1 MRNIWRI
8 IKADAR
14 SLFTHFFALAVAL
27 AIAVLP
33 SLYAWLNI
41 YSNWDPY
48 GNTGNIS
55 IAVASLDKGWTEED
69 GAQVNKGREVVEDL
83 RSSTS
88 INWVIVDTK
97 EEAERGVYA
106 GDYYAAV
113 VIDEDFSY
121 NMYHMLTEWTGKPTI
136 TYYEN
141 YKKNAVATKITDT
154 AVSSLKTTISKSYLD
169 VVVDAIFRGANDLS
183 QQLSQEDPVGSVQGL
198 LGQTRSLLR
207 SCAKTIDAFQAAG
220 QDNSS
225 YRQDLS
231 DLVSNINQNR
241 PDGQEILDTVAQ
253 LNRKVHAALDKAQTA
268 LDKAFDAAEK
278 FLNGIDVDAQL
289 PEIQENLRDAAQTMD
304 DMGDRLM
311 AWAKSVAVE
320 AGPVGAEAA
329 AAAQRLADSC
339 YQLRDRLNTVADGLK
354 ENSAVLQD
362 TIALAAQLEK
372 LADTLLTPVFDDV
385 VNDGKNVLDQSEDLL
400 QGFHGTAADTRDLLA
415 AASAAAGTLDGL
427 MSQGRDAM
435 GQAIDKLGSLLG
447 GLEDSDSPDY
457 LDTLLDILGGN
468 PEDYGAYFSQMVQT
482 SVEPVYPIDNY
493 GSAMAPF
500 YSVLAIWV
508 GGVMLVAI
516 LKPHARREGLVAP
529 KPYQLFFGRYFLF
542 FVLSQIQAA
551 VIVAGDLLVLKIQ
564 CRGHHLPGVQPGDLC
579 PDGFLRRR
587 GQGRRGGGHGA
598 PDRRVQRHLPH
609 RAAAG
614 RVSEDL
620 SHLPLS
626 LCHRRHAGV
635 HLRPVW
641 PDLAE
646 EHRLPADFRRGGP
659 AHRPVGA
666 QALHG
671 PEPLHG
677 GEAGRNRNAVRK
689 EDFPWTKRNTAN
701 CIRPFCRRS
710 FSSTTATSAASAR
723 GC

>member
-69 GAQVNKGREVVEDL
+69 GTQVNKGREVVEDL

-97 EEAERGVYA
+97 EEAEQGVYA

-113 VIDEDFSY
+113 VIGQDFSY
-121 NMYHMLTEWTGKPTI
+121 NMYHMLTEWTDKPTI
-136 TYYEN
+136 TYYEH

-253 LNRKVHAALDKAQTA
+253 LNRKVHAALDKAHTA

-289 PEIQENLRDAAQTMD
+289 PEIQENLRDAAQTMG
-304 DMGDRLM
+304 DMGDKLM

-339 YQLRDRLNTVADGLK
+339 YQLRDRLNTLADGLK
-354 ENSAVLQD
+354 ENSALLQD

-372 LADTLLTPVFDDV
+372 LTDTLLTPVFDDV
-385 VNDGKNVLDQSEDLL
+385 VNDVKNVLDQSEDLL

-427 MSQGRDAM
+427 MSQGRTAM

-482 SVEPVYPIDNY
+482 SVEPVSPIDNY
-493 GSAMAPF
+493 GSAMAP
-500 YSVLAIWV
+500 YYIMLALFV
-508 GGVMLVAI
+508 GSLLTATMIHVN
-516 LKPHARREGLVAP
+516 AP
-529 KPYQLFFGRYFLF
+529 IPPLPLLRPWQRFFGRYQLFFLVGMVQALVTGLGCVYYIGMQCLHPGLFLLACCVCSLNFTMMNFALVYALDNIGMALSVIIMVIQVAGSGGSYPIDVLPEVFQKLYVLMPFHYGMDMLRETIAGRYENVYWTNLAVMAGMCVLF
-542 FVLSQIQAA
+542 AA
-551 VIVAGDLLVLKIQ
+551 LGMLLYYPA
-564 CRGHHLPGVQPGDLC
+564 R
-579 PDGFLRRR
+579 
-587 GQGRRGGGHGA
+587 
-598 PDRRVQRHLPH
+598 
-609 RAAAG
+609 
-614 RVSEDL
+614 
-620 SHLPLS
+620 PLN
-626 LCHRRHAGV
+626 
-635 HLRPVW
+635 
-641 PDLAE
+641 
-646 EHRLPADFRRGGP
+646 RLIARS
-659 AHRPVGA
+659 
-666 QALHG
+666 
-671 PEPLHG
+671 
-677 GEAGRNRNAVRK
+677 K
-689 EDFPWTKRNTAN
+689 EKSG
-701 CIRPFCRRS
+701 IM
-710 FSSTTATSAASAR
+710 
-723 GC
+723 

>member
-69 GAQVNKGREVVEDL
+69 GTQVNKGREVVEDL

-97 EEAERGVYA
+97 EEAQRGVYA

-241 PDGQEILDTVAQ
+241 PNGQEILDTVAQ
-253 LNRKVHAALDKAQTA
+253 LNRKVHAA

-304 DMGDRLM
+304 DMGDKLM
-311 AWAKSVAVE
+311 AWAKSIAVE

-339 YQLRDRLNTVADGLK
+339 YQLRDQLNTLADGLK
-354 ENSAVLQD
+354 ENSALLQD

-385 VNDGKNVLDQSEDLL
+385 VNDVKNVLDQSEDLL

-427 MSQGRDAM
+427 MSQGRTAM

-457 LDTLLDILGGN
+457 LDTLLDILGGS

-482 SVEPVYPIDNY
+482 TVEPVYPIDNY

-516 LKPHARREGLVAP
+516 LKPHARRRVWWLPSPISCFSAGISCS
-529 KPYQLFFGRYFLF
+529 
-542 FVLSQIQAA
+542 LS
-551 VIVAGDLLVLKIQ
+551 
-564 CRGHHLPGVQPGDLC
+564 
-579 PDGFLRRR
+579 
-587 GQGRRGGGHGA
+587 
-598 PDRRVQRHLPH
+598 
-609 RAAAG
+609 
-614 RVSEDL
+614 
-620 SHLPLS
+620 
-626 LCHRRHAGV
+626 
-635 HLRPVW
+635 
-641 PDLAE
+641 
-646 EHRLPADFRRGGP
+646 
-659 AHRPVGA
+659 
-666 QALHG
+666 
-671 PEPLHG
+671 
-677 GEAGRNRNAVRK
+677 
-689 EDFPWTKRNTAN
+689 
-701 CIRPFCRRS
+701 
-710 FSSTTATSAASAR
+710 SAR
-723 GC
+723 SRPPSSWPGTCWC

>member
-8 IKADAR
+8 IRADAR

-48 GNTGNIS
+48 GNTVNIS
-55 IAVASLDKGWTEED
+55 IAVASLDKGWTKED
-69 GAQVNKGREVVEDL
+69 GVQVNKGREVVEDL

-97 EEAERGVYA
+97 EEAQQGVYA

-121 NMYHMLTEWTGKPTI
+121 NMYHMLTEWTDKPTI

-339 YQLRDRLNTVADGLK
+339 YQLRDRLNTLADGLK
-354 ENSAVLQD
+354 ENSALLQD

-385 VNDGKNVLDQSEDLL
+385 VNDVKNVLDQSEDLL

-427 MSQGRDAM
+427 MSQGRTAM

-493 GSAMAPF
+493 GSAMAP
-500 YSVLAIWV
+500 YYIMLALFV
-508 GGVMLVAI
+508 GSLLTATMIHVN
-516 LKPHARREGLVAP
+516 AP
-529 KPYQLFFGRYFLF
+529 IPPLPLLRPWQRFFGRYQLFFLVGMVQALVTGLGCVYYIGMQCLHPGLFLLACCVCSLNFTMMNFALVYALDNIGMALSVIIMVIQVAGSGGSYPIDVLPEVFQKLYVLMPFHYGMDMLRETIAGRYENVYWTNLAVMAGMCVLF
-542 FVLSQIQAA
+542 AVL
-551 VIVAGDLLVLKIQ
+551 GMLLYYPA
-564 CRGHHLPGVQPGDLC
+564 R
-579 PDGFLRRR
+579 
-587 GQGRRGGGHGA
+587 
-598 PDRRVQRHLPH
+598 
-609 RAAAG
+609 
-614 RVSEDL
+614 
-620 SHLPLS
+620 PLN
-626 LCHRRHAGV
+626 
-635 HLRPVW
+635 
-641 PDLAE
+641 
-646 EHRLPADFRRGGP
+646 RLIARS
-659 AHRPVGA
+659 
-666 QALHG
+666 
-671 PEPLHG
+671 
-677 GEAGRNRNAVRK
+677 K
-689 EDFPWTKRNTAN
+689 EKSG
-701 CIRPFCRRS
+701 IM
-710 FSSTTATSAASAR
+710 
-723 GC
+723 

>member
-48 GNTGNIS
+48 GSTGNIS

-69 GAQVNKGREVVEDL
+69 GTQVNKGREVVEDL

-97 EEAERGVYA
+97 EEAQRGVYA

-241 PDGQEILDTVAQ
+241 PDGQELLDTVAQ
-253 LNRKVHAALDKAQTA
+253 LNRKVHEALDKAQTA

-339 YQLRDRLNTVADGLK
+339 YQLRDQLNTLADGLK

-362 TIALAAQLEK
+362 TIALVAQLEK

-385 VNDGKNVLDQSEDLL
+385 VNDVKNVLDQSEDLL

-427 MSQGRDAM
+427 MSQGRTAM

-457 LDTLLDILGGN
+457 LDTLLDILGGS
-468 PEDYGAYFSQMVQT
+468 PEEYGAYFSQRVQT
-482 SVEPVYPIDNY
+482 SVAPVSPIDNY
-493 GSAMAPF
+493 GRALAPF
-500 YSVLAIWV
+500 
-508 GGVMLVAI
+508 
-516 LKPHARREGLVAP
+516 
-529 KPYQLFFGRYFLF
+529 
-542 FVLSQIQAA
+542 
-551 VIVAGDLLVLKIQ
+551 
-564 CRGHHLPGVQPGDLC
+564 
-579 PDGFLRRR
+579 
-587 GQGRRGGGHGA
+587 
-598 PDRRVQRHLPH
+598 
-609 RAAAG
+609 
-614 RVSEDL
+614 
-620 SHLPLS
+620 
-626 LCHRRHAGV
+626 
-635 HLRPVW
+635 
-641 PDLAE
+641 
-646 EHRLPADFRRGGP
+646 
-659 AHRPVGA
+659 
-666 QALHG
+666 
-671 PEPLHG
+671 
-677 GEAGRNRNAVRK
+677 
-689 EDFPWTKRNTAN
+689 
-701 CIRPFCRRS
+701 
-710 FSSTTATSAASAR
+710 
-723 GC
+723 

>member
-97 EEAERGVYA
+97 EEAQQGVYA

-241 PDGQEILDTVAQ
+241 PDGQELLDTVAQ

-289 PEIQENLRDAAQTMD
+289 PEIQENLRDAAQTMG

-339 YQLRDRLNTVADGLK
+339 YQLRDRLNTLADGLK
-354 ENSAVLQD
+354 ENSALLQD
-362 TIALAAQLEK
+362 TIALVAQLEK
-372 LADTLLTPVFDDV
+372 LTDTLLTPVFGDVTDDV
-385 VNDGKNVLDQSEDLL
+385 KNVLDQTEDLL

-427 MSQGRDAM
+427 MSQGRTAM

-482 SVEPVYPIDNY
+482 SVEPGHPIDNY
-493 GSAMAPF
+493 GSAMAP
-500 YSVLAIWV
+500 YYIMLALFV
-508 GGVMLVAI
+508 GSLLTATMIHVN
-516 LKPHARREGLVAP
+516 AP
-529 KPYQLFFGRYFLF
+529 IPPLPLLRPWQRFFGRYQLFFLVGMVQALVTGLGCVYYIGMQCLHPGLFLLACCVCSLNFTMMNFALVYALDNIGMALSVIIMVIQVAGSGGSYPIDVLPEVFQKLYVLMPFHYGMDMLRETIAGRYENVYWTNLAVMAGMCVLF
-542 FVLSQIQAA
+542 AA
-551 VIVAGDLLVLKIQ
+551 LGMLLYYPA
-564 CRGHHLPGVQPGDLC
+564 R
-579 PDGFLRRR
+579 
-587 GQGRRGGGHGA
+587 
-598 PDRRVQRHLPH
+598 
-609 RAAAG
+609 
-614 RVSEDL
+614 
-620 SHLPLS
+620 PLN
-626 LCHRRHAGV
+626 
-635 HLRPVW
+635 
-641 PDLAE
+641 
-646 EHRLPADFRRGGP
+646 RLIARS
-659 AHRPVGA
+659 
-666 QALHG
+666 
-671 PEPLHG
+671 
-677 GEAGRNRNAVRK
+677 K
-689 EDFPWTKRNTAN
+689 EKSG
-701 CIRPFCRRS
+701 IM
-710 FSSTTATSAASAR
+710 
-723 GC
+723 

>member
-97 EEAERGVYA
+97 EEAQRGVYA

-113 VIDEDFSY
+113 VIGEDFSY

-289 PEIQENLRDAAQTMD
+289 PEIQENLRDAAQTMG

-320 AGPVGAEAA
+320 AGPVGAVGQVVSNTEAF
-329 AAAQRLADSC
+329 
-339 YQLRDRLNTVADGLK
+339 
-354 ENSAVLQD
+354 AVLQKNIINLPLPGLIKVAAITTIIAGITGSASGGL

-385 VNDGKNVLDQSEDLL
+385 VNDVKNVLDQSEDLL

-427 MSQGRDAM
+427 MSQGRTAM

-564 CRGHHLPGVQPGDLC
+564 CVEPALLFATGAITSLVFSLLIYSLTISFGDVGKAVVVVVMVLQIAGSSGTFPIELLPDVYQKIYHIFPFPYAIDAMRECICGLYGLTWLKNIGC
-579 PDGFLRRR
+579 LLIFG
-587 GQGRRGGGHGA
+587 
-598 PDRRVQRHLPH
+598 
-609 RAAAG
+609 AAALLIG
-614 RVSEDL
+614 L
-620 SHLPLS
+620 
-626 LCHRRHAGV
+626 
-635 HLRPVW
+635 W
-641 PDLAE
+641 
-646 EHRLPADFRRGGP
+646 
-659 AHRPVGA
+659 
-666 QALHG
+666 
-671 PEPLHG
+671 
-677 GEAGRNRNAVRK
+677 VRK
-689 EDFPWTKRNTAN
+689 
-701 CIRPFCRRS
+701 PFMGLNH
-710 FSSTTATSAASAR
+710 FMEEKLEETEML
-723 GC
+723 

>member
-1 MRNIWRI
+1 M
-8 IKADAR
+8 
-14 SLFTHFFALAVAL
+14 
-27 AIAVLP
+27 
-33 SLYAWLNI
+33 
-41 YSNWDPY
+41 
-48 GNTGNIS
+48 
-55 IAVASLDKGWTEED
+55 
-69 GAQVNKGREVVEDL
+69 
-83 RSSTS
+83 
-88 INWVIVDTK
+88 
-97 EEAERGVYA
+97 
-106 GDYYAAV
+106 
-113 VIDEDFSY
+113 
-121 NMYHMLTEWTGKPTI
+121 
-136 TYYEN
+136 
-141 YKKNAVATKITDT
+141 
-154 AVSSLKTTISKSYLD
+154 
-169 VVVDAIFRGANDLS
+169 
-183 QQLSQEDPVGSVQGL
+183 
-198 LGQTRSLLR
+198 
-207 SCAKTIDAFQAAG
+207 DAFQAAG

-339 YQLRDRLNTVADGLK
+339 YQLRDQLNTLADGLK
-354 ENSAVLQD
+354 ENSALLQD

-385 VNDGKNVLDQSEDLL
+385 VNDVKNVLDQSEDLL

-427 MSQGRDAM
+427 MSQGRTAM

-551 VIVAGDLLVLKIQ
+551 VIVAGDLLLLKIQ
-564 CRGHHLPGVQPGDLC
+564 CVEPALLFATGAITSLVFSLLIYSLTVSFGDVGKAIVVVVMVLQIAGSSGTFPIELLPDVYQKIYHIFPFPYAIDAMRECICGLYGLTWLKNIGC
-579 PDGFLRRR
+579 LLIFG
-587 GQGRRGGGHGA
+587 
-598 PDRRVQRHLPH
+598 
-609 RAAAG
+609 AAALLIG
-614 RVSEDL
+614 L
-620 SHLPLS
+620 
-626 LCHRRHAGV
+626 
-635 HLRPVW
+635 W
-641 PDLAE
+641 
-646 EHRLPADFRRGGP
+646 
-659 AHRPVGA
+659 
-666 QALHG
+666 
-671 PEPLHG
+671 
-677 GEAGRNRNAVRK
+677 VRK
-689 EDFPWTKRNTAN
+689 
-701 CIRPFCRRS
+701 PFMGLNH
-710 FSSTTATSAASAR
+710 FMEEKLEETEML
-723 GC
+723 

>member
-69 GAQVNKGREVVEDL
+69 GTQVNKGREVVEDL

-97 EEAERGVYA
+97 EEAQQGVHA

-339 YQLRDRLNTVADGLK
+339 YQLRDQLNTLADGLK
-354 ENSAVLQD
+354 ENSALLQD

-385 VNDGKNVLDQSEDLL
+385 VNDVKNVLDQSEDLL

-427 MSQGRDAM
+427 MSQGRTAM

-493 GSAMAPF
+493 GSAMAP
-500 YSVLAIWV
+500 YYIMLALFV
-508 GGVMLVAI
+508 GSLLTATMIHVN
-516 LKPHARREGLVAP
+516 AP
-529 KPYQLFFGRYFLF
+529 IPPLPLLRPWQRFFGRYQLFFLVGMVQALVTGLGCVYYIGMQCLHPGLFLLACCVCSLNFTMMNFALVYALDNIGMALSVIIMVIQVAGSGGSYPIDVLPEVFQKLYVLMPFHYGMDMLRETIAGRYENVYWTNLAVMAGMCVLF
-542 FVLSQIQAA
+542 AA
-551 VIVAGDLLVLKIQ
+551 LGMLLYYPA
-564 CRGHHLPGVQPGDLC
+564 R
-579 PDGFLRRR
+579 
-587 GQGRRGGGHGA
+587 
-598 PDRRVQRHLPH
+598 
-609 RAAAG
+609 
-614 RVSEDL
+614 
-620 SHLPLS
+620 PLN
-626 LCHRRHAGV
+626 
-635 HLRPVW
+635 
-641 PDLAE
+641 
-646 EHRLPADFRRGGP
+646 RLIARS
-659 AHRPVGA
+659 
-666 QALHG
+666 
-671 PEPLHG
+671 
-677 GEAGRNRNAVRK
+677 K
-689 EDFPWTKRNTAN
+689 EKSG
-701 CIRPFCRRS
+701 IM
-710 FSSTTATSAASAR
+710 
-723 GC
+723 

>member
-69 GAQVNKGREVVEDL
+69 GTQVNKGREVVEDL

-97 EEAERGVYA
+97 EEAQQGVYA

-113 VIDEDFSY
+113 VIGEDFSY

-241 PDGQEILDTVAQ
+241 PDGQELLDTVAQ

-278 FLNGIDVDAQL
+278 FLNGIDVDAQMDKA
-289 PEIQENLRDAAQTMD
+289 RAQ
-304 DMGDRLM
+304 M
-311 AWAKSVAVE
+311 A
-320 AGPVGAEAA
+320 
-329 AAAQRLADSC
+329 
-339 YQLRDRLNTVADGLK
+339 
-354 ENSAVLQD
+354 
-362 TIALAAQLEK
+362 K
-372 LADTLLTPVFDDV
+372 LD
-385 VNDGKNVLDQSEDLL
+385 
-400 QGFHGTAADTRDLLA
+400 
-415 AASAAAGTLDGL
+415 
-427 MSQGRDAM
+427 
-435 GQAIDKLGSLLG
+435 
-447 GLEDSDSPDY
+447 
-457 LDTLLDILGGN
+457 
-468 PEDYGAYFSQMVQT
+468 
-482 SVEPVYPIDNY
+482 
-493 GSAMAPF
+493 
-500 YSVLAIWV
+500 
-508 GGVMLVAI
+508 
-516 LKPHARREGLVAP
+516 
-529 KPYQLFFGRYFLF
+529 
-542 FVLSQIQAA
+542 
-551 VIVAGDLLVLKIQ
+551 
-564 CRGHHLPGVQPGDLC
+564 
-579 PDGFLRRR
+579 
-587 GQGRRGGGHGA
+587 
-598 PDRRVQRHLPH
+598 
-609 RAAAG
+609 
-614 RVSEDL
+614 
-620 SHLPLS
+620 
-626 LCHRRHAGV
+626 
-635 HLRPVW
+635 
-641 PDLAE
+641 
-646 EHRLPADFRRGGP
+646 
-659 AHRPVGA
+659 
-666 QALHG
+666 
-671 PEPLHG
+671 
-677 GEAGRNRNAVRK
+677 
-689 EDFPWTKRNTAN
+689 
-701 CIRPFCRRS
+701 
-710 FSSTTATSAASAR
+710 
-723 GC
+723 